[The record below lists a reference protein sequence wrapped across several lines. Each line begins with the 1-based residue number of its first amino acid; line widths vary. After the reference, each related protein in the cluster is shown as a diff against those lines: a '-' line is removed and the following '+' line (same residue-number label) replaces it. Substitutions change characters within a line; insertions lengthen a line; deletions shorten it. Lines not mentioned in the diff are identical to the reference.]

1 MIRKLIPAAVL
12 LGGLAAASSALAT
25 TPCDKLAAMTA
36 PDFKI
41 TASKAVAAG
50 PFTPP
55 GAKAALDLPA
65 FCRVQAIATPTPDS
79 DIRFEV
85 WIPQGGAWNGKF
97 QGVGTGGYQGSISYP
112 AMGEALRRGYAV
124 TSTDM
129 GHQGDDLVFGQGH
142 PEKVVD
148 WAYRA
153 IHVTAQAG
161 KLVVRNATG
170 RFPDRS
176 YFVGCATGG
185 HQAMSEVQRFPA
197 DYDGVIAGN
206 PANNRLNETAGY
218 LWAWRATH
226 DAAGKAL
233 LSRADLQLVT
243 NSATAACD
251 SIDGVKDGVIDDPRL
266 CRFDVASITCKGAKT
281 ASCLTS
287 EQVTAVKKV
296 HGGLKNPRTGEE
308 IFPGWPLGSEGY
320 GETANQGWAAFLVEP
335 KAPMRSEVYKYF
347 LFHDPNWDH
356 RTFDFDRDVAYAN
369 AKIGF
374 VSAIDDDLAPF
385 RARGGKLI
393 MYTGWGRSGAA
404 GRRRHRDL
412 RRHPEDQWRAG
423 RDQWLLPPLHGPR
436 HGPLQRG
443 AGAHA
448 VRHGSSAGTVGGE
461 GDRAGARD
469 RLAHPAGRR
478 AAHAPALR
486 LSEGGPLD
494 GAWRHGRRG
503 QFRLCCPAERSVSGV
518 REGEASIASGKTL
531 ADVRPHTAS
540 N

>member
-79 DIRFEV
+79 EIRFEV
-85 WIPQGGAWNGKF
+85 WIPQGGAWNSKF

-170 RFPDRS
+170 RFPERS

-393 MYTGWGRSGAA
+393 MYTGWADPVLPAA
-404 GRRRHRDL
+404 DVIEIYDDIQKTNGGL
-412 RRHPEDQWRAG
+412 
-423 RDQWLLPPLHGPR
+423 
-436 HGPLQRG
+436 
-443 AGAHA
+443 
-448 VRHGSSAGTVGGE
+448 AGTNGFYRLFMVPGIGHCSGGP
-461 GDRAGARD
+461 GPTQFDMV
-469 RLAHPAGRR
+469 
-478 AAHAPALR
+478 PALEQWVEKGIAPER
-486 LSEGGPLD
+486 VIASRTLQD
-494 GAWRHGRRG
+494 GALRTRPLCAYPKAARWTGRGGTDDAANFVCAAPPKGR
-503 QFRLCCPAERSVSGV
+503 
-518 REGEASIASGKTL
+518 
-531 ADVRPHTAS
+531 
-540 N
+540 